1 MQIVW
6 LLKLNFPNIYPKY
19 VSSHQ
24 LIRVHVRGPRYGE
37 WSLLFY
43 AYTLLSAA
51 CWTDTARKE
60 IPKSKL

>member
-6 LLKLNFPNIYPKY
+6 LLKLNFPNVYSKY

-24 LIRVHVRGPRYGE
+24 LIKAHVRGTQYWE
-37 WSLLFY
+37 WSLLFH
-43 AYTLLSAA
+43 ACTLPSTA
-51 CWTDTARKE
+51 CWTDAARKE